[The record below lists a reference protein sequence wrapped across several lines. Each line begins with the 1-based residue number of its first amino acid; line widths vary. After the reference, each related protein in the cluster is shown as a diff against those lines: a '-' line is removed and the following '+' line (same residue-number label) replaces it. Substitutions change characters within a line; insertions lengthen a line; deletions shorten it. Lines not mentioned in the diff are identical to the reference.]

1 MSCQKDCYG
10 IVLQTWVVRR
20 KSKLAVLVVQINVPS
35 RLSVAFA
42 ELHHNKSDPVSPV
55 IEDVID
61 IGGGSNS

>member
-1 MSCQKDCYG
+1 
-10 IVLQTWVVRR
+10 
-20 KSKLAVLVVQINVPS
+20 LVVQINVPS

-61 IGGGSNS
+61 IGEGGSNS